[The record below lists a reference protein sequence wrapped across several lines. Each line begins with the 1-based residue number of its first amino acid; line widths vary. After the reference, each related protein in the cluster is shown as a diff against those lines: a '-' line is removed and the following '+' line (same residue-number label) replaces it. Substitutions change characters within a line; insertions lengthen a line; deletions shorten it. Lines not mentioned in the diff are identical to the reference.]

1 MNCKQKIFFRAD
13 ADKQIGYGHFV
24 RSLALAD
31 MIKEDFDCIF
41 FTQSPTEY
49 QKREIQKVCPLIEL
63 PSNDTKLVVFLNFLQ
78 GDEIVFLDN
87 YFFTSDYQL
96 QIKNRGCKLICLG
109 TNERHYYADVLLNF
123 AESDASI
130 FSVEPYTKIKLGID
144 WVILRTPFRNFVPQR
159 ESIVKQDIVICFGGT
174 DQFGLTERC
183 VEVLQ
188 CWDIKRK
195 IYLIATDSFGL
206 QRVKDLQAKGVV
218 CHLNATAE
226 KIVEIFS
233 VSTCILSS
241 ASTITQEAL
250 ACGVVCICG
259 YYVDNQQ
266 KMYSYLSENKLV
278 IGVDNWL
285 DPDMGLRLRN
295 VLMNLENC
303 KKNLRERSFKNL
315 QNNYISLLQSL

>member
-1 MNCKQKIFFRAD
+1 M
-13 ADKQIGYGHFV
+13 
-24 RSLALAD
+24 
-31 MIKEDFDCIF
+31 
-41 FTQSPTEY
+41 
-49 QKREIQKVCPLIEL
+49 
-63 PSNDTKLVVFLNFLQ
+63 
-78 GDEIVFLDN
+78 
-87 YFFTSDYQL
+87 
-96 QIKNRGCKLICLG
+96 G
-109 TNERHYYADVLLNF
+109 TNDRHYYADVLLNF

-144 WVILRTPFRNFVPQR
+144 WAILRTPFRNFVPQR